1 MSLLTYITL
10 KIKLRFFF
18 VLFNARLEKAA
29 RDFRAQG
36 KVELVLLTRKD
47 HADLIA
53 CGA

>member
-1 MSLLTYITL
+1 MLKITL
-10 KIKLRFFF
+10 HFFC
-18 VLFNARLEKAA
+18 VLFNARLEKVA

-36 KVELVLLTRKD
+36 KVELILLTWKD